1 MFTYLAG
8 ALLGGYLGALS
19 QVIYLLIGIGGLPV
33 FAGGGAGLSVVLGPR
48 GGYLVGFV
56 IAAFVIGEL
65 RRIKRGG
72 VWLGFCMLV
81 GTMIIYVLGII
92 QLMNW
97 AKIDFYQAVTIG
109 VFPFIFGDLIK
120 IVLATYI
127 TQRIEKTFPQQ
138 RFT

>member
-19 QVIYLLIGIGGLPV
+19 QVIYLLMGIGGLPV
-33 FAGGGAGLSVVLGPR
+33 FAGGGAGLSVVFGPR

-56 IAAFVIGEL
+56 RAAFVIGEL
-65 RRIKRGG
+65 GRIKRGG
-72 VWLGFCMLV
+72 VWLGFCMIV

-97 AKIDFYQAVTIG
+97 AKIDLYQAVAIG

-120 IVLATYI
+120 IVLTTYI
-127 TQRIEKTFPQQ
+127 TQRIEKTFPQYKF
-138 RFT
+138 R